1 MGNHSLGNRTV
12 LLSASWIFLCA
23 CSASLW
29 YLCVWIVW
37 NHKATMQLDPLAE
50 ALAYRK
56 ICNYI
61 LFHGTMSSL
70 QNDYKHLNQAEIFF
84 RREWER
90 EGQLCWPRLIYKVC
104 ICGQGGKIPFLL
116 SGWHVLPLPNDTS
129 YLTNLVSRKGNRP
142 CLLLSE

>member
-1 MGNHSLGNRTV
+1 MGSHSLGSQTALR
-12 LLSASWIFLCA
+12 SASWIFLCA

-61 LFHGTMSSL
+61 PFHGMMSSL
-70 QNDYKHLNQAEIFF
+70 QNNYKHLNQAENFL
-84 RREWER
+84 EESER
-90 EGQLCWPRLIYKVC
+90 EGQLCRPRLIYKVC
-104 ICGQGGKIPFLL
+104 ICGQGEKTPFLL
-116 SGWHVLPLPNDTS
+116 SGWHVLPLPNGTS
-129 YLTNLVSRKGNRP
+129 YPTHLVSRKGNRS
-142 CLLLSE
+142 CLPLSV